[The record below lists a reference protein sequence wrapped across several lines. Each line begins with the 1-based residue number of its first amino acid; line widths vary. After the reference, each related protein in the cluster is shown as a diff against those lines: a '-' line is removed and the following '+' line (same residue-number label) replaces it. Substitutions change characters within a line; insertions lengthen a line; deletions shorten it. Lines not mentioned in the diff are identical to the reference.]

1 MIVIDASMAL
11 RWVLAEELESE
22 ATAARLYVGERG
34 GYVPGN
40 FQTEV
45 AHGLLQAERRK
56 RITASDASAALA
68 DIMEL
73 ALKVELPNPHVIV
86 SSAREYGLTGYDAAY
101 LALALQVGIP
111 IATVDEQLRNA
122 ARSARVLWKTHS

>member
-22 ATAARLYVGERG
+22 AIAARLYVGERG
-34 GYVPGN
+34 GCVPGN

-86 SSAREYGLTGYDAAY
+86 SSAREYGLTSYDAAY
-101 LALALQVGIP
+101 LALALQSGYP
-111 IATVDEQLRNA
+111 LATGDEQLRKA
-122 ARSARVLWKTHS
+122 ARNAKLLWNDGS

>member
-22 ATAARLYVGERG
+22 AIAARLYVGERG
-34 GYVPGN
+34 GCVPGN

-101 LALALQVGIP
+101 LALALQAGIP
-111 IATVDEQLRNA
+111 IATVDEQLRGA
-122 ARSARVLWKTHS
+122 ARSARVLWKSHL

>member
-11 RWVLAEELESE
+11 RWVLAEELEPE
-22 ATAARLYVGERG
+22 AIAARLYVGEQG

-86 SSAREYGLTGYDAAY
+86 SSAREYGLTSYDAAY
-101 LALALQVGIP
+101 LALALQSGYP
-111 IATVDEQLRNA
+111 LATGDEQLRKA
-122 ARSARVLWKTHS
+122 ARNAKLLWNDGS